1 MKVNQVRVGLI
12 GAGRIAREHLEAL
25 QAMPGI
31 AVSCVV
37 DPNRA
42 AAAALADRIGGEVRI
57 HTRIEEALA
66 ARAFERAHVLV
77 PPHLHAAIGE
87 SVLRAGVHCLM
98 EKPMCVAADEGRR
111 MLAVAA
117 SNHVVLGVNQNLI
130 FHPALVK
137 LKRLLDAGHYG
148 RLRFVSLV
156 VAVPLAQ
163 LKSRQFGHWMFE
175 RPSNIILEQMVHPLS
190 QLIHFIGHAQVS
202 ASTAAPPTQIA
213 PGVDFHKSFDVTLK
227 GALGD
232 GQLHMAFGAGFP
244 VWQLTAVCDDGVLAV
259 DCIRNSMSHCKRTRF
274 LEAADIALSL
284 AAQGAASLWQ
294 SIGGVSRYLGAQ
306 LKLRP
311 RTDAFHCSMRGSIQ
325 DFHRAIDEGGAPVS
339 DGRFGAKL
347 VELCGQVARL
357 AKVSSAPAARPRT
370 LLTTDAPTP
379 HFDVAVLGGMGFIGR
394 QVVRQLLDAGYS
406 VGVMGRNV
414 RGAPDFFNE
423 SNVTIVGG
431 DVGNRNDIARG
442 IGSAK
447 YVVNLVHGGTGAT
460 RQETVA
466 LVAGA
471 ARAVGE
477 VCLEKQ
483 VERLVFVSSI
493 AAIYLGNRAETI
505 LPSTPCDRR
514 GGLRSDYSFAKA
526 AAERAL
532 LDMHANHGLPVTI
545 QRPGI
550 VVGEGA
556 SPFHSGLGMFNNDE
570 HCLGWNGGRNP
581 LPFVL
586 VEDVASAIV
595 SALKADAGVLGRTDN
610 IVGGVRLSARE
621 YFDELK
627 PIVGRP
633 LTFHPQSL
641 AFQLLIEWGKWLIK
655 TAGGNRVRRP
665 NSRDFLS
672 RGMPS
677 RFDTTETEQ
686 VLNWKPV
693 RDRRAFIDKALVLP
707 ARALFD

>member
-1 MKVNQVRVGLI
+1 MNQVRVGLI

-37 DPNRA
+37 DSNRL
-42 AAAALADRIGGEVRI
+42 AAAALADRIGAGVQVY
-57 HTRIEEALA
+57 TRTEEALA
-66 ARAFERAHVLV
+66 AKAFERAHVLV

-98 EKPMCVAADEGRR
+98 EKPMCVASAEGRR
-111 MLAVAA
+111 MLAAA
-117 SNHVVLGVNQNLI
+117 ESGNAVLGVNQNFI
-130 FHPALVK
+130 FHPAL
-137 LKRLLDAGHYG
+137 LKFRDMLDAGHFG
-148 RLRFVSLV
+148 RVRFVSLV

-190 QLIHFIGHAQVS
+190 QLIHFIGPAHVS
-202 ASTAAPPTQIA
+202 ASTAAPSREIA
-213 PGVDFHKSFDVTLK
+213 PGVNFHKSFDVTLK

-232 GQLHMAFGAGFP
+232 GQLHMAFGASFP
-244 VWQLTAVCDDGVLAV
+244 VWQLTAVCDDGVVAV
-259 DCIRNSMSHCKRTRF
+259 DCIRNSISNCKRTRF

-284 AAQGAASLWQ
+284 AAQGAASLRQ

-311 RTDAFHCSMRGSIQ
+311 RTDAFHCSIRGSVQ
-325 DFHRAIDEGGAPVS
+325 DFHRAIDEGRAPLS
-339 DGRFGAKL
+339 SGQFGANL
-347 VELCGQVARL
+347 VDLCEQVARL
-357 AKVSSAPAARPRT
+357 ANVSNEPAASPRT
-370 LLTTDAPTP
+370 LLKADLPTP
-379 HFDVAVLGGMGFIGR
+379 HFDVAVLGGTGFIGR
-394 QVVRQLLDAGYS
+394 HVVRQLLDAGYS

-414 RGAPDFFNE
+414 RGAPDFFSE
-423 SNVTIVGG
+423 SNVTLVGG

-460 RQETVA
+460 RQQTVD

-493 AAIYLGNRAETI
+493 AAVYLGKRSETI
-505 LPSTPCDRR
+505 LPSTPCDQR
-514 GGLRSDYSFAKA
+514 GGLRSDYSLAKA
-526 AAERAL
+526 AAERVL
-532 LDMHANHGLPVTI
+532 LDMHRDQGLPVTI

-556 SPFHSGLGMFNNDE
+556 SPFHSGLGLFNNDE

-655 TAGGNRVRRP
+655 TAGGNKVRPP

-677 RFDTTETEQ
+677 RFDTTETEA
-686 VLNWKPV
+686 VLNWAPV
-693 RDRRAFIDKALVLP
+693 CDRRAFIDKALVVP
-707 ARALFD
+707 VRALLD